1 MNFESF
7 KLPPLLIRDL
17 YKNCLVDARG
27 IESADKKPGIDD
39 YTLGENLKN
48 ILIVL
53 NAPETAMI
61 SEENLNF
68 LTGILKACKLSMKDV
83 AVFNLASLKHTKY
96 TNLLEK
102 FNPGTVL
109 LFGVTPQ
116 EIDLPINFPEYKILN
131 YRDVQFLTS
140 PSLDLL
146 QNDKALKSK
155 LWACLQQLFL

>member
-17 YKNCLVDARG
+17 YKNCLVDEHG
-27 IESADKKPGIDD
+27 IESAEKKPGIDD

-53 NAPETAMI
+53 NAPDSAMI

-68 LTGILKACKLSMKDV
+68 LTGILKACKLSVKDV
-83 AVFNLASLKHTKY
+83 AVFNLAKLKNTSY
-96 TNLLEK
+96 TILLEK
-102 FNPGTVL
+102 FGPGTIL

-116 EIDLPINFPEYKILN
+116 EIDLPINFPEFKILN